1 MNETFRQELE
11 RLMGGGILFDE
22 PLSRH
27 TSMGVGGSAQ
37 ALAFPENREQL
48 RDLLSLLR
56 RQKIPYVPVGN
67 WTNLLVRDGGY
78 RGVIIGLKHMNESR
92 LFQGSSGDLFLQ
104 ADAGASLS
112 DLVNLSATEGLTGL
126 EFCAGIP
133 GSVGGAVIMNAGAY
147 GREIKDA
154 LVELTLMDARGMVRT
169 WPCGQLQFEYRHF
182 FLPEKDA
189 VILDATFRLS
199 RSDKE
204 TVREKISE
212 IRRIRKEKH
221 PLEFRSAGSVFKNP
235 QGQPAGK
242 IIDELGLKG
251 LQIGGAKVSEKH
263 GNFIVNVGEAKARDI
278 LDLIRAIQEKVLREK
293 GIHLEAE
300 VITIGEDL

>member
-11 RLMGGGILFDE
+11 RLMGGDILFDE

-27 TSMGVGGSAQ
+27 TSIGVGGCAD
-37 ALAFPENREQL
+37 ALVFPGNREQL
-48 RDLLSLLR
+48 HDLLSFLR
-56 RQKIPYVPVGN
+56 REEIPCVPVGN
-67 WTNLLVRDGGY
+67 WTNLIARDGGF
-78 RGVIIGLKHMNESR
+78 RGVVIGLKNMNASR
-92 LFQGSSGDLFLQ
+92 LFQDPSGDLLLQ
-104 ADAGASLS
+104 AEAGASLS

-182 FLPEKDA
+182 VLPEKDA

-235 QGQPAGK
+235 QGQPAGR

-263 GNFIVNVGEAKARDI
+263 GNFIVNVGDAKARDI
-278 LDLIRAIQEKVLREK
+278 LDLIRTIQEKVLREK

>member
-11 RLMGGGILFDE
+11 RLMGGDILFDE

-27 TSMGVGGSAQ
+27 TSIGVGGCAH
-37 ALAFPENREQL
+37 ALVFPGNREQL
-48 RDLLSLLR
+48 RDLLSFLR
-56 RQKIPYVPVGN
+56 RQEIPYVPVGN
-67 WTNLLVRDGGY
+67 WTNLIVRDGGF
-78 RGVIIGLKHMNESR
+78 RGVVIGLKHMNDSR
-92 LFQGSSGDLFLQ
+92 LLQDPSGDLLLQ
-104 ADAGASLS
+104 AEAGASLS

-154 LVELTLMDARGMVRT
+154 LEELTLMDARGMART
-169 WPCGQLQFEYRHF
+169 WPRGQLQFEYRHF
-182 FLPEKDA
+182 VLPEKDA

-199 RSDKE
+199 RSNKE
-204 TVREKISE
+204 IVREKITE
-212 IRRIRKEKH
+212 IRRMRKEKH
-221 PLEFRSAGSVFKNP
+221 PLEYRSAGSVFKNP

-242 IIDELGLKG
+242 IIEESGLKG

-278 LDLIRAIQEKVLREK
+278 LDLIRTIQDKVLKEK
-293 GIHLEAE
+293 GIHLEEE

>member
-1 MNETFRQELE
+1 MNEAFRKELGK
-11 RLMGGGILFDE
+11 LMGAGVLFDE

-27 TSMGVGGSAQ
+27 TSMGVGGCAD
-37 ALAFPENREQL
+37 ALAFPGNREQL
-48 RDLLSLLR
+48 CDLLSLLR
-56 RQKIPYVPVGN
+56 RQKMPYVPVGN
-67 WTNLLVRDGGY
+67 WTNLIVRDGGF
-78 RGVIIGLKHMNESR
+78 RGVIIGLKHMNDSK
-92 LFQGSSGDLFLQ
+92 LFEGSSGDFFLQ
-104 ADAGASLS
+104 AEAGASLS

-126 EFCAGIP
+126 EFSAGIP

-147 GREIKDA
+147 GREIKDT
-154 LVELTLMDARGMVRT
+154 LVELTIMDARGMIRT

-182 FLPEKDA
+182 VLPEKDA

-204 TVREKISE
+204 VVREKIAE
-212 IRRIRKEKH
+212 IRRMRKEKH

-235 QGQPAGK
+235 QGQPAGR

-263 GNFIVNVGEAKARDI
+263 GNFIVNVGDAKARDI
-278 LDLIRAIQEKVLREK
+278 LELIRTIQEKVLREK
-293 GIHLEAE
+293 GIPLEAE
-300 VITIGEDL
+300 VIIIGEDL

>member
-1 MNETFRQELE
+1 MNEALRQELE
-11 RLMGGGILFDE
+11 RLMGGGVLFDE

-27 TSMGVGGSAQ
+27 TSMGVGGCAD
-37 ALAFPENREQL
+37 ALVFPGNRGQL
-48 RDLLSLLR
+48 RDLLSLLKR
-56 RQKIPYVPVGN
+56 EAIPYVPVGN
-67 WTNLLVRDGGY
+67 WTNLIVRDGGF
-78 RGVIIGLKHMNESR
+78 RGVVIGLKHMNDSK
-92 LFQGSSGDLFLQ
+92 LFQDPSGDLFLE
-104 ADAGASLS
+104 AEAGASLS
-112 DLVNLSATEGLTGL
+112 DLVNQSATEGLTGL

-154 LVELTLMDARGMVRT
+154 LERLTLMDARGTERT
-169 WPCGQLQFEYRHF
+169 WQCGQLRFEYRRF
-182 FLPEKDA
+182 ALPEEDA

-199 RSDKE
+199 RSNKE
-204 TVREKISE
+204 LIRERISE
-212 IRRIRKEKH
+212 IRRIRREKH
-221 PLEFRSAGSVFKNP
+221 PLEWRSAGSVFKNP
-235 QGQPAGK
+235 QGLPAGK

-278 LDLIRAIQEKVLREK
+278 LDLIRIIQDKVLMER
-293 GIHLEAE
+293 GIRLEAE

>member
-1 MNETFRQELE
+1 MNEALRQELE
-11 RLMGGGILFDE
+11 RLMGGGALFDE

-27 TSMGVGGSAQ
+27 TSMGVGGCAD
-37 ALAFPENREQL
+37 ALVFPGNREQL
-48 RDLLSLLR
+48 RDLISLLKR
-56 RQKIPYVPVGN
+56 EGIPYVPVGN
-67 WTNLLVRDGGY
+67 WTNLIVRDGGF
-78 RGVIIGLKHMNESR
+78 RGVIIGLKRMNDSK
-92 LFQGSSGDLFLQ
+92 LFQDPSGDLLLE
-104 ADAGASLS
+104 AEAGASLS
-112 DLVNLSATEGLTGL
+112 DLVNQSATEGLTGL

-147 GREIKDA
+147 GREIKDV
-154 LVELTLMDARGMVRT
+154 LEKLTLMDVRGSERT
-169 WPCGQLQFEYRHF
+169 WPCGQLQFEYRRF
-182 FLPEKDA
+182 VLPEKDA

-199 RSDKE
+199 RSNKE
-204 TVREKISE
+204 LVREKISE
-212 IRRIRKEKH
+212 IRGIRRGKH
-221 PLEFRSAGSVFKNP
+221 PLEWRSAGSVFKNP
-235 QGQPAGK
+235 PGLPAGK

-278 LDLIRAIQEKVLREK
+278 LDLIRTIQDKVLREK

>member
-11 RLMGGGILFDE
+11 RLTGEDILFDE

-27 TSMGVGGSAQ
+27 TSIGVGGCAD
-37 ALAFPENREQL
+37 ALVFPGNREQL
-48 RDLLSLLR
+48 HGLLSFLR
-56 RQKIPYVPVGN
+56 REEIPCVPVGN
-67 WTNLLVRDGGY
+67 WTNLIVRDGGV
-78 RGVIIGLKHMNESR
+78 RGVVIGLKNMNASR
-92 LFQGSSGDLFLQ
+92 LFQDPSGDLLLQ
-104 ADAGASLS
+104 AEAGASLS

-133 GSVGGAVIMNAGAY
+133 GSVGGAIIMNAGAY

-154 LVELTLMDARGMVRT
+154 LEELTLMDVRGMART
-169 WPCGQLQFEYRHF
+169 WPRGQLQFEYRHF
-182 FLPEKDA
+182 VLPEKDA

-199 RSDKE
+199 RSNKE
-204 TVREKISE
+204 IVKEKIAD
-212 IRRIRKEKH
+212 IRRMRKEKH
-221 PLEFRSAGSVFKNP
+221 PLEYRSAGSVFKNP

-263 GNFIVNVGEAKARDI
+263 GNFIVNVGQAKARDI
-278 LDLIRAIQEKVLREK
+278 LDLIRTIQDKVLREK
-293 GIHLEAE
+293 GIHLEVE